1 MMTREWM
8 LTKQAVQEKIAQPQA
23 YQKNAYFPT
32 TYSVHY
38 DDQEKEYAISLGGM
52 TMRNAS

>member
-8 LTKQAVQEKIAQPQA
+8 LTKPAMHAEIKQPQA
-23 YQKNAYFPT
+23 YQKNAYYPT

-38 DDQEKEYAISLGGM
+38 DDQAKEYAISLGGL
-52 TMRNAS
+52 TMLHAS